1 MADKRRRPWMIAAWP
16 GMGSVAMVAATY
28 LIEQLQMEQFGR
40 IDLREFFDINET
52 VVHKGILRAARVPRG
67 LLFRTPEDAPGR
79 PIVAFVGEA
88 QPPIGTYAYA
98 QKLAEAA
105 RKLDIERM
113 VTFASMASALDP
125 ADNPRVFGVATN
137 QEILEELDRLSV
149 DPLADGQIGGLNG
162 VALAAAA
169 EQDIPGMGLLAE
181 IPFFAANVANPKAA
195 RAALSVFSVLGG
207 LDLSLAPLDEQAKV
221 VDRALIEAFEKLK
234 AEHAIPDEL
243 ISNSED
249 EGDES
254 LSDSDASEAVGDIG
268 SAESSDESQRLDFA
282 TRQRIEQ
289 LFEQAR
295 NDRSKAMTLK
305 QELDRLGVFKD
316 YEDRF
321 LDLFRRAD

>member
-1 MADKRRRPWMIAAWP
+1 MIAAWP

-28 LIEQLQMEQFGR
+28 LIEQLGLEQFGR
-40 IDLREFFDINET
+40 IDLHEFFDINET
-52 VVHKGILRAARVPRG
+52 VVHKGILKAARVPRG

-105 RKLDIERM
+105 VKLDVERI

-125 ADNPRVFGVATN
+125 ADSPRVFGVATN
-137 QEILEELDRLSV
+137 QEILNELDRLSIR
-149 DPLADGQIGGLNG
+149 PLADGQIGGLNG
-162 VALAAAA
+162 VALAAGA
-169 EQDIPGMGLLAE
+169 ERGIPGMGLLAE

-195 RAALSVFSVLGG
+195 RAALSVFSVLAG

-234 AEHAIPDEL
+234 AEHAIPDEIL
-243 ISNSED
+243 RKSDED
-249 EGDES
+249 ENNADEGEQ
-254 LSDSDASEAVGDIG
+254 DFEGGETKEAGSEA
-268 SAESSDESQRLDFA
+268 ADEQPLDFT

-295 NDRSKAMTLK
+295 NDRSRAMKLK
-305 QELDRLGVFKD
+305 QELDRLGVFKQ

>member
-1 MADKRRRPWMIAAWP
+1 MADERPRPWMIAAWP

-52 VVHKGILRAARVPRG
+52 VVHKGMLRAARVPRG

-79 PIVAFVGEA
+79 PIVVFVGEA

-98 QKLAEAA
+98 QKLTEAA
-105 RKLDIERM
+105 KKLDIERM

-137 QEILEELDRLSV
+137 QEILDELDRLSIR
-149 DPLADGQIGGLNG
+149 PLADGQIGGLNG

-169 EQDIPGMGLLAE
+169 EQGIPGMGLLAE

-195 RAALSVFSVLGG
+195 RSALSVFSVLAG

-234 AEHAIPDEL
+234 AEHALP
-243 ISNSED
+243 ED
-249 EGDES
+249 LLGARNEEGGEIEETEETP
-254 LSDSDASEAVGDIG
+254 DSDGGGDT
-268 SAESSDESQRLDFA
+268 APEESDEQPLDFA
-282 TRQRIEQ
+282 TRQRIER

-295 NDRSKAMTLK
+295 NDRSKAMALK
-305 QELDRLGVFKD
+305 HELDRLGVFAQ